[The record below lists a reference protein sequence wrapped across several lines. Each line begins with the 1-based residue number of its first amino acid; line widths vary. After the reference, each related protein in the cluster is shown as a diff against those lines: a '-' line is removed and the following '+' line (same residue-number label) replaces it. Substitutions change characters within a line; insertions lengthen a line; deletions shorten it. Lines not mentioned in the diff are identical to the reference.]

1 MNSSLRWGILG
12 TGRIAGIFA
21 GGVAESRTGTLVA
34 VGSRAKHTAK
44 AFAERHGCC
53 RAHPSYETLLEDSD
67 VEAVYIST
75 PHPMHAEWAI
85 KAAEAGKHILC
96 EKPLALNHPEAMAM
110 IEAARRADVFLM
122 EAFLYRCHA
131 QTAKIASL
139 VRDKV
144 IGDVR
149 LIRASFGFDV
159 GETNEGRLL
168 ENALGG
174 GGILEVGC
182 YAMSMVRM
190 IAGVAAGK
198 KFDDPVS
205 VHGSAWIGNESRVDE
220 YAVASLEFA
229 SGVVAEVG
237 SAVRLRMDNDLHI
250 FGADGK
256 IVVSAPWVMNKR
268 KSGPLTIRILRNDEE
283 VDQILIDAGAGLFAL
298 GADHV
303 AEHITARQSP
313 VMEWEDSLGNM
324 KALDRWRESVSFVYD
339 GELPDRQLQTVHRR
353 PLVRT
358 EAHQMSYGEIPGVR
372 PPVSRLIM
380 GVDSQHT
387 VTQGSVM
394 FDDFFEQGGN
404 AFDTAFVYGNG
415 KCESVLG
422 HWIHNRGVRNDVI
435 VIGKGAHPPYCTP
448 GALSTQL
455 LISLSRLRTDFLD
468 VYLLHRDNPEVPVG
482 EFVDVVNMHM
492 AAGQIRAAGVSNW
505 SIERFDAA
513 NEYAKSKGLQGFRI
527 LSNNFSLA
535 RMVDPV
541 WAGCVSAS
549 DPKWRIWLKERDL
562 ILLSWSSQ
570 ARGFFTDRVQPDDHS
585 DPQLVRCWY
594 AEDNFHRR
602 ERAIVLAEKKG
613 VLPINIALAY
623 VLKQPFRTFCL
634 IGPHTLEETATSL
647 PGLHVEL
654 SSEELRWLNL
664 ED

>member
-12 TGRIAGIFA
+12 TGRIANIFA
-21 GGVAESRTGTLVA
+21 RGIAESRTGTLAA
-34 VGSRAKHTAK
+34 VGSRTQRAAEGFADRYAPCK
-44 AFAERHGCC
+44 AHS
-53 RAHPSYETLLEDSD
+53 SYESLLNDAE

-96 EKPLALNHPEAMAM
+96 EKPLALNYPEAMAM
-110 IEAARRADVFLM
+110 VEAARRADVFLM
-122 EAFLYRCHA
+122 EAFMYRCHA
-131 QTAKIASL
+131 QTAKIAAL
-139 VRDKV
+139 VREKV
-144 IGDVR
+144 IGEVR
-149 LIRASFGFDV
+149 LIRASFGFDI
-159 GETNEGRLL
+159 GEKTEGRLV

-174 GGILEVGC
+174 GGILDVGC

-190 IAGVAAGK
+190 IAGVAVGK
-198 KFDDPVS
+198 PFDDPVS
-205 VHGSAWIGNESRVDE
+205 VHGSAMIGNVTRVDE

-229 SGVVAEVG
+229 SGVIAEVG
-237 SAVRLRMDNDLHI
+237 SAIRLKMDNDLHI
-250 FGADGK
+250 FGTNGK
-256 IVVSAPWVMNKR
+256 IVVPAPWVINGR
-268 KSGPLTIRILRNDEE
+268 EGEPLTIRILRNGGE
-283 VDQILIDAGAGLFAL
+283 VDRILIEDELELYAL
-298 GADHV
+298 EADHV
-303 AEHITARQSP
+303 AEHVTERQAP
-313 VMEWEDSLGNM
+313 AMEWEDSLGNM

-339 GELPDRQLQTVHRR
+339 AELPDRQLQTVHRR
-353 PLVRT
+353 PLIRSD
-358 EAHQMSYGEIPGVR
+358 AHRMTYGEIPGVR
-372 PPVSRLIM
+372 KPVSRLIM

-387 VTQGSVM
+387 VVQGSVM

-422 HWIHNRGVRNDVI
+422 HWIQNRDVRNDVV
-435 VIGKGAHPPYCTP
+435 VIGKGAHTPYCTP
-448 GALSTQL
+448 SALSAQL

-468 VYLLHRDNPEVPVG
+468 VYMLHRDNPEVPVG

-505 SIERFDAA
+505 SMERLDAA
-513 NEYAKSKGLQGFRI
+513 NEYAELKGLQGFRI

-549 DPKWRIWLKERDL
+549 GPEWRIWLKERDL

-570 ARGFFTDRVQPDDHS
+570 ARGFFTDRALPEDDA
-585 DPQLVRCWY
+585 DAQLVRCWY
-594 AEDNFHRR
+594 AEDNFRRR
-602 ERAIVLAEKKG
+602 ERAFELAEKKG

-623 VLKQPFRTFCL
+623 VLNQPFRAFCL
-634 IGPHTLEETATSL
+634 IGPRTLEETATSL

-654 SSEELRWLNL
+654 SPEELKWLNL

>member
-34 VGSRAKHTAK
+34 VGSRALRSAE
-44 AFAERHGCC
+44 AFAERHGRC
-53 RAHPSYETLLEDSD
+53 RVHSSYESLLRDPE

-75 PHPMHAEWAI
+75 PHPMHVEWAI

-96 EKPLALNHPEAMAM
+96 EKPLALNYPEAMAM

-122 EAFLYRCHA
+122 EAFMYRCHA
-131 QTAKIASL
+131 QTAKIAEL
-139 VRDKV
+139 VREKV
-144 IGDVR
+144 IGEVR
-149 LIRASFGFDV
+149 FVRASFGFDV
-159 GETNEGRLL
+159 GETTEGRLV

-174 GGILEVGC
+174 GGILDVGC

-190 IAGVAAGK
+190 IAGAAIGK

-205 VHGSAWIGNESRVDE
+205 VHGSAWIGNVTRVDE

-229 SGVVAEVG
+229 SGVIAEVG
-237 SAVRLRMDNDLHI
+237 SAIRLQMDNDLHI
-250 FGADGK
+250 FGTDGK
-256 IVVSAPWVMNKR
+256 IVVPAPWVMNKR
-268 KSGPLTIRILRNDEE
+268 EEGSLAIRILRNGKE
-283 VDQILIDAGAGLFAL
+283 VDQILIEVGTGLYAL
-298 GADHV
+298 EADHI
-303 AEHITARQSP
+303 AEYITARQAP
-313 VMEWEDSLGNM
+313 AMEWEDSLGNM

-339 GELPDRQLQTVHRR
+339 AELPDRQLQTVHRR
-353 PLVRT
+353 PLVRS
-358 EAHQMSYGEIPGVR
+358 EAHQMTYGEIPGVR
-372 PPVSRLIM
+372 APVSRLVM
-380 GVDSQHT
+380 GVDNQHT
-387 VTQGSVM
+387 VMQGSVM

-422 HWIHNRGVRNDVI
+422 HWIQNRGVRNDVI
-435 VIGKGAHPPYCTP
+435 VIGKGAHTPYCTP
-448 GALSTQL
+448 GGLSSQL
-455 LISLSRLRTDFLD
+455 MISLSRLRTEFVD
-468 VYLLHRDNPEVPVG
+468 VYMLHRDNPEVPVG

-505 SIERFDAA
+505 SMERLNAA
-513 NEYAKSKGLQGFRI
+513 NEYAESNGLHGFRI

-549 DPKWRIWLKERDL
+549 GPEWRIWLKERDL
-562 ILLSWSSQ
+562 IMLSWSSQ
-570 ARGFFTDRVQPDDHS
+570 ARGFFTDRAHPDDHS
-585 DPQLVRCWY
+585 DPQMVRCWY
-594 AEDNFHRR
+594 SEDNFRR
-602 ERAIVLAEKKG
+602 RKRAIALAEKKG
-613 VLPINIALAY
+613 VMPINIALAY
-623 VLKQPFRTFCL
+623 VLNQPFRTFCL
-634 IGPHTLEETATSL
+634 IGPRTLEETATSL

-654 SSEELRWLNL
+654 SPDELRWLNL